1 MDREGFLAGMQKS
14 LPARIPIYIENVS
27 VVTIASVNASDWDK
41 LFARRNWIVKSAH
54 LGLGRSRRQR
64 ELCGWRDGSGRF
76 RCCPGRA
83 VRIWDFPGWPV

>member
-1 MDREGFLAGMQKS
+1 MQKS

-27 VVTIASVNASDWDK
+27 VFTIASVNASDWDK

-64 ELCGWRDGSGRF
+64 ELCGWRMD
-76 RCCPGRA
+76 RA
-83 VRIWDFPGWPV
+83 GFGAAQEEPFESETSRADR